1 MADGKRVKLTLKRRK
16 VQSNGGNSSG
26 SSDRASAEKSPR
38 LGDGNAA
45 AATAVFGSAS
55 SLTASSHED
64 TDPRIDSVPS
74 EALGD
79 GQGCVGR
86 DGESAGDLQAV
97 FELLL
102 PRCGSQ
108 VWTDMPELPP
118 MCEEDDP
125 SEHKSATEAMLLL
138 NGGWPAKVTWSPLPP
153 QS

>member
-16 VQSNGGNSSG
+16 VQGNGGNSSG

-86 DGESAGDLQAV
+86 DGESAGAAAQPPLESGPVTRKRAQRQ
-97 FELLL
+97 
-102 PRCGSQ
+102 PGSRCG
-108 VWTDMPELPP
+108 
-118 MCEEDDP
+118 CEAPIHARHREDSPGRSPVTGP
-125 SEHKSATEAMLLL
+125 SRPRDRTK
-138 NGGWPAKVTWSPLPP
+138 PR
-153 QS
+153 